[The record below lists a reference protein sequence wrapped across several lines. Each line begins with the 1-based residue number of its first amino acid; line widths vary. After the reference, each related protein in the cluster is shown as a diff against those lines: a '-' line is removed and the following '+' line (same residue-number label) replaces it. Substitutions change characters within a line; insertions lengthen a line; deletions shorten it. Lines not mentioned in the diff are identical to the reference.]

1 MRGNRV
7 VSDRRDTERV
17 NANYTPESNPL
28 SPAHQAVK
36 SKITNNP
43 ASSSKIG
50 MHIVEFAGFLFALEP
65 PGLSAI
71 ILKLRIFRK
80 NGGKYERGQ

>member
-65 PGLSAI
+65 PWAFCYNTEVANI
-71 ILKLRIFRK
+71 QEKWR
-80 NGGKYERGQ
+80 